1 MADSQDPTAGEEDPS
16 GWQDVNTP
24 EYLKEVIDGQF
35 VNISIKGYEKKT
47 STGFPREEYYAFH
60 IVSMCVR

>member
-16 GWQDVNTP
+16 RWQDVNTP

-35 VNISIKGYEKKT
+35 VNISIKGYEKKS
-47 STGFPREEYYAFH
+47 STGFLREEYYAFH